1 MRLIGWLSLVVVALA
16 AARALDPLPEGL
28 TATHFSDTN
37 WTSAPVRSQ
46 LDNRPS
52 TDGLFA
58 AWRGSPPDR
67 FSATWRGSLIVLRGG
82 SYTFAVESDD
92 GSWLYVDGQLLVDNG
107 GQHETRRMTGNKHL
121 DSGVHSLFI
130 KYFQDGGGLSFDLL
144 WGPEANALKPIPSWA
159 LAPRAAEFYRFLLSV
174 LLRRALVWASIVWLA
189 AVVFTGAKA
198 AGHARWPLGRRSN
211 SCSSWLAPLCSCSRC
226 RTASWATLRYRPSS
240 IDRRHQIPTTPYSM
254 VGPLLSAPL
263 YWIGTFV
270 LGSEWWCARFNTI
283 VFLIGLWIMA
293 RLLRDRVSTQ
303 VRAAFL
309 LLLLACSMFMHHLE
323 GYFAE
328 AFTAMFAGVGLLAV
342 DAGYPLAGWT
352 ATIVGVINTPASL
365 VGLGSAAVVHMWNT
379 RRVRHLL
386 PVAVAAAGI
395 MLESWIRRGSPFVTG
410 YEGNHGD
417 TTMLTYSGRPGFSYP
432 FAFGVLSI
440 LLSFGKGLLF
450 FAPGLLLH
458 VKKPAGFFILWIAF
472 LAGLIAVYAKWW
484 AWFGGLF
491 WGPRFFVV
499 ASLPASFAIAWW
511 LPRLKDLATS
521 RRLALFLVLT
531 LSAWVAIDGA
541 VFGSVVLTTCRDARY
556 EWLCLY
562 VPEFSPLWRPFVE
575 WVTPPA
581 DRAIVGMYVVVVY
594 LWLAVP
600 LVTSFAREMRE
611 RRRVARVT
619 SPASGRFRF

>member
-1 MRLIGWLSLVVVALA
+1 MRF
-16 AARALDPLPEGL
+16 RPLR
-28 TATHFSDTN
+28 TRWS
-37 WTSAPVRSQ
+37 VR
-46 LDNRPS
+46 
-52 TDGLFA
+52 F
-58 AWRGSPPDR
+58 
-67 FSATWRGSLIVLRGG
+67 F
-82 SYTFAVESDD
+82 
-92 GSWLYVDGQLLVDNG
+92 
-107 GQHETRRMTGNKHL
+107 RR
-121 DSGVHSLFI
+121 
-130 KYFQDGGGLSFDLL
+130 
-144 WGPEANALKPIPSWA
+144 
-159 LAPRAAEFYRFLLSV
+159 
-174 LLRRALVWASIVWLA
+174 
-189 AVVFTGAKA
+189 
-198 AGHARWPLGRRSN
+198 
-211 SCSSWLAPLCSCSRC
+211 RC
-226 RTASWATLRYRPSS
+226 T
-240 IDRRHQIPTTPYSM
+240 
-254 VGPLLSAPL
+254 
-263 YWIGTFV
+263 WIGTFV

-458 VKKPAGFFILWIAF
+458 VKNLQAPSFCGSPSW
-472 LAGLIAVYAKWW
+472 
-484 AWFGGLF
+484 
-491 WGPRFFVV
+491 RD
-499 ASLPASFAIAWW
+499 SLPCMPNGGRGLADFSGAPASSSSPRCP
-511 LPRLKDLATS
+511 PRLRS
-521 RRLALFLVLT
+521 H
-531 LSAWVAIDGA
+531 G
-541 VFGSVVLTTCRDARY
+541 G
-556 EWLCLY
+556 
-562 VPEFSPLWRPFVE
+562 
-575 WVTPPA
+575 
-581 DRAIVGMYVVVVY
+581 
-594 LWLAVP
+594 
-600 LVTSFAREMRE
+600 
-611 RRRVARVT
+611 
-619 SPASGRFRF
+619 FRG